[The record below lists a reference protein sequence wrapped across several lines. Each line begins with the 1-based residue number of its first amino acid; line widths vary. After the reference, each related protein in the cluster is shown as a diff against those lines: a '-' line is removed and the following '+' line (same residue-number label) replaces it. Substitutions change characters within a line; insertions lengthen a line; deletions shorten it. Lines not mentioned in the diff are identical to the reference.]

1 MLVEFFAK
9 LFYLLLN
16 VFGHWKIYLKAKI
29 TKTTKI
35 YENKISNLVKTKIEI
50 MKKVFCI
57 LTLIIMM
64 ISNAQTQIIAHRG
77 FWQTN
82 PSTTENSLQALEN
95 AQKLK
100 IYGAEFDVRM
110 SKDGVLVV
118 NHDEHHGTMEISET
132 DFKELA
138 KLKLSNG
145 EEYPT
150 LKDYLKQGKKD
161 KALKLIVEIK
171 PAKTKALE
179 DELVSKTV
187 KLIKEMKLES
197 QSEFISFSFNICKE
211 IKKAEPKFK
220 VQYLE
225 GNLSPQQIKDEGLDG
240 IDYHYSVFEKN
251 PTWISEAN
259 SLGLITNSWTVND
272 LEVYKKLKEQGL
284 KFVTTN
290 VPDQLKNY

>member
-1 MLVEFFAK
+1 
-9 LFYLLLN
+9 
-16 VFGHWKIYLKAKI
+16 
-29 TKTTKI
+29 
-35 YENKISNLVKTKIEI
+35 
-50 MKKVFCI
+50 MKKLI
-57 LTLIIMM
+57 LGLTILSSIIM
-64 ISNAQTQIIAHRG
+64 NAQTQIIAHRG
-77 FWQTN
+77 YWQTN
-82 PSTTENSLQALEN
+82 PPTTENSLKALEN

-110 SKDGVLVV
+110 SKDGVLVI

-197 QSEFISFSFNICKE
+197 QSEFISFSLNICKE
-211 IKKAEPKFK
+211 IKNAEPKFK